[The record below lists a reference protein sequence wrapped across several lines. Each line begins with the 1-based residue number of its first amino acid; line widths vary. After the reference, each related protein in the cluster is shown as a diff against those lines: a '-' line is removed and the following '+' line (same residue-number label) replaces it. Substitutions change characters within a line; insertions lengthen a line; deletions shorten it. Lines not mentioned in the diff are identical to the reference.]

1 MQRVSWI
8 GMWIQAGGIVN
19 ASANVRGIE
28 IEIGMRGMATAIG
41 PGIGIM
47 ISAII
52 VGRGGLGGGSDSV
65 VFFIFSLFF
74 SLCPWA
80 SPLCLLTWCSVD
92 VGTSHSD
99 FFVSV
104 RLYLYRLCFYSWLHR
119 VVSYRLAKYVICYCC
134 YEKVPRSTHKFYHLK
149 SSRLQNWE

>member
-19 ASANVRGIE
+19 ASADVRGIE

-41 PGIGIM
+41 TGIGIM

-92 VGTSHSD
+92 VGTS
-99 FFVSV
+99 FGF
-104 RLYLYRLCFYSWLHR
+104 LCFRSSLFISSVLLF
-119 VVSYRLAKYVICYCC
+119 VVTSCCELSFSQICY
-134 YEKVPRSTHKFYHLK
+134 L
-149 SSRLQNWE
+149 LLLL